1 MRFCERHIRFQSRE
15 NINLVLHLNFS
26 GEERDSKGLR
36 EANLYKQFP
45 LSYQNK
51 HILSIVSKIFKIMKY
66 QNCCHFVSFRSTR
79 LPCVPHTMKGKKEI
93 LKKYGNANML
103 KDSAHLSK
111 QVFHSRQNLQNP
123 KYQNRCHFVSF
134 SSTRVRR
141 VPHTMYAVLAARNC
155 SISCKILNLA
165 QMRHRITVKLCS
177 IQYHKIYV

>member
-26 GEERDSKGLR
+26 GKERDSKGLG

-51 HILSIVSKIFKIMKY
+51 HILSIVSKICKIMKY

-111 QVFHSRQNLQNP
+111 QVFHSRQNLQNSEVLEQMSLCVVQQ
-123 KYQNRCHFVSF
+123 YQSAACAAYHVCCTSRSKLLNFV
-134 SSTRVRR
+134 
-141 VPHTMYAVLAARNC
+141 
-155 SISCKILNLA
+155 
-165 QMRHRITVKLCS
+165 
-177 IQYHKIYV
+177 